1 MTFQDIRDFI
11 SLHQSIKMMFIKRI
25 SLILIFCASGFML
38 GAQKTYLWNSS
49 GKLDM
54 PSYYE
59 MYMFDIQTGDRQVLF
74 RLDSTRFVHP
84 NMTGNTFLILSF
96 AFSTDRKTIYF
107 LEREGDLYSYD
118 IASDIVKYIKDL
130 TPGNL
135 NYLWH
140 NFHQTHQIDQ
150 LNDSLYYIGGA
161 TKGILNINNFQVSI
175 IREIPSFA
183 ASATNFERL
192 MYIRKLE
199 KHKDQHLILDGNV
212 YLANVDLYDPQNNT
226 IAINQDLT
234 YIGYFDDTNLLSY
247 QYACDS
253 TVLYTI
259 QNVFYQGERDTI
271 QIDRVDLSTGQ
282 ITRWK
287 NYLGLTSS
295 NFSTNR
301 IRDIQHINDR
311 TWESCQRYIDL
322 DKNDNTASDR
332 DFLID
337 SLCAFTHIPMSD
349 LDIHINNEYPIDSID
364 IFILDPR
371 FSQYMNFPN
380 GNYFLKTSSNFWQRI
395 INNGSTTIL
404 EFEDAIRNAY
414 LDIDNDPSVTEV
426 KIGFQVWYNGLVGD
440 TAIATLKIAGPLP
453 YAGMD
458 ISRSYCDGDTSIS
471 LAILPEESADQGG
484 TFYDADFNTLDHLK
498 DINAPIDDIIYY
510 ETSNGI
516 CYDTAQISLSIKPG
530 PSISKVEDA
539 AICFDDL
546 YIADI
551 TVENNTTLTWF
562 DGLNDSLRI
571 FTEAGIYSYQ
581 IANQYGCTVADTFT
595 ISVLPPAINKIIYTQ
610 LCEGQTYTNMSKIY
624 AVPGYYL
631 DTLRSSQGCDSVYL
645 VLDLMSFPV
654 IPLVVEGDFDV
665 CAGNT
670 ANIIIT
676 SPHDQ
681 LKVDGVNSGKTI
693 TITESGTYI
702 ISGIDQNGCLQE
714 KEITII
720 SHPVP
725 EVFAVDMIDTVFMSG
740 LKLPVSYDGD
750 IESYRWSPA
759 NHLDCDDCPYPVIL
773 APHDGIYTVSVE
785 DINGCKNEAHLRVSF
800 RDATLFVPN
809 IIANHATDPENSI
822 FYIKG
827 NQSSAYTL
835 AVYDRWGNLIFHRK
849 DAQVN
854 NREQGWNPQGKVV
867 AGVYI
872 YLISYMDNGKEK
884 TLYGSVTV
892 ID

>member
-1 MTFQDIRDFI
+1 
-11 SLHQSIKMMFIKRI
+11 MMFIQRI
-25 SLILIFCASGFML
+25 SIILIFCASGFML

-161 TKGILNINNFQVSI
+161 TKCILNINNFQVSI

-199 KHKDQHLILDGNV
+199 KHKDQYLILDGNV

-311 TWESCQRYIDL
+311 TWASCQRYIDL

-332 DFLID
+332 DFQID

-349 LDIHINNEYPIDSID
+349 LDININNEYPIDSID

-414 LDIDNDPSVTEV
+414 LDINNDPSVTEV
-426 KIGFQVWYNGLVGD
+426 KIGFQAWYNGIVGD
-440 TAIATLKIAGPLP
+440 
-453 YAGMD
+453 
-458 ISRSYCDGDTSIS
+458 
-471 LAILPEESADQGG
+471 
-484 TFYDADFNTLDHLK
+484 
-498 DINAPIDDIIYY
+498 
-510 ETSNGI
+510 
-516 CYDTAQISLSIKPG
+516 
-530 PSISKVEDA
+530 
-539 AICFDDL
+539 
-546 YIADI
+546 
-551 TVENNTTLTWF
+551 
-562 DGLNDSLRI
+562 
-571 FTEAGIYSYQ
+571 
-581 IANQYGCTVADTFT
+581 
-595 ISVLPPAINKIIYTQ
+595 
-610 LCEGQTYTNMSKIY
+610 
-624 AVPGYYL
+624 
-631 DTLRSSQGCDSVYL
+631 
-645 VLDLMSFPV
+645 
-654 IPLVVEGDFDV
+654 
-665 CAGNT
+665 
-670 ANIIIT
+670 
-676 SPHDQ
+676 
-681 LKVDGVNSGKTI
+681 
-693 TITESGTYI
+693 
-702 ISGIDQNGCLQE
+702 
-714 KEITII
+714 
-720 SHPVP
+720 
-725 EVFAVDMIDTVFMSG
+725 
-740 LKLPVSYDGD
+740 
-750 IESYRWSPA
+750 
-759 NHLDCDDCPYPVIL
+759 
-773 APHDGIYTVSVE
+773 
-785 DINGCKNEAHLRVSF
+785 
-800 RDATLFVPN
+800 
-809 IIANHATDPENSI
+809 
-822 FYIKG
+822 
-827 NQSSAYTL
+827 
-835 AVYDRWGNLIFHRK
+835 
-849 DAQVN
+849 
-854 NREQGWNPQGKVV
+854 
-867 AGVYI
+867 
-872 YLISYMDNGKEK
+872 
-884 TLYGSVTV
+884 
-892 ID
+892 